1 MVESPTALIKRLLR
15 TPVTMAEMTRLVTK
29 RYNFDLLRTN
39 RPMTAQKVNIG
50 SKKVVAVLV
59 TMVRPV
65 CTFAEVIVKVKKM
78 PRMAMPSTAEASTS
92 GDGFKFIKTRLIDEF
107 AN

>member
-1 MVESPTALIKRLLR
+1 MLS
-15 TPVTMAEMTRLVTK
+15 TPVTIAEMTRLVTK
-29 RYNFDLLRTN
+29 RYNFDLFRTN
-39 RPMTAQKVNIG
+39 RPITAQKVNIG

-59 TMVRPV
+59 TMVKPV

-78 PRMAMPSTAEASTS
+78 PRIAMPSTAEASTS